1 MKITEQEFDA
11 IRQGLWAAF
20 NEGCLDEKCCLSAMD
35 KMKEVYKR
43 YRWFKDQLSY
53 FDPSEL
59 QREYI
64 EEFGSW
70 GKGEENEKEKH

>member
-11 IRQGLWAAF
+11 IRQGLRTAF

-35 KMKEVYKR
+35 KVREVYTR

-70 GKGEENEKEKH
+70 GEGEEND